1 MVRIRALCR
10 GLFRFGPCM
19 VALVVAPRSA
29 RAEQSPLPFR
39 VEYQPGDGCAPEE
52 QFSEQLLARTRRVQ
66 RAQPGEAALRY
77 RIVFSGSR
85 DALIGHFTV
94 IELDGSETG
103 RDIPSAPCSEMVAG
117 MALIAAVLVDPN
129 AIAPAPVTPAPVTPA
144 PVTPAPVTP
153 APVTPAPPLITPP
166 KTENRSA
173 ESASKSGQNWVFAAG
188 AGALL
193 ADAVAPSP
201 QLGIS
206 VEVGAK
212 LETQQPLNPWFAL
225 AFMQT
230 LKDREKTLQGT
241 AVFDWW
247 ALRLTASP
255 TRWPSNGPIALRPA
269 MLLDVGRLNVS
280 GENAFQPDSTKVTWL
295 ALGALLRLEIS
306 PVRALALA
314 FDGGLVVPMQHDS
327 FYFVPEP
334 ALFTIPRL
342 GFTARFGL
350 AAQF

>member
-10 GLFRFGPCM
+10 GLFCFGPCV
-19 VALVVAPRSA
+19 VALAAAPRSA
-29 RAEQSPLPFR
+29 RAEQAPLPFR

-52 QFSEQLLARTRRVQ
+52 QFSQQLLARTRRVR
-66 RAQPGEAALRY
+66 RAQPGEAALLF

-129 AIAPAPVTPAPVTPA
+129 AIAPAPAL
-144 PVTPAPVTP
+144 
-153 APVTPAPPLITPP
+153 APVTPAPPFTTPP
-166 KTENRSA
+166 QTAKKA
-173 ESASKSGQNWVFAAG
+173 EVSASKSAYDWVFTAG

-193 ADAVAPSP
+193 EGAATPSP
-201 QLGIS
+201 LLGMS

-212 LETQQPLNPWFAL
+212 LETQQLLNPWFAL

-230 LKDREKTLQGT
+230 PKDREKTSQGT

-255 TRWPSNGPIALRPA
+255 SRWPSNGPIALRPA
-269 MLLDVGRLNVS
+269 MLFDVGRLNVS
-280 GENAFQPDSTKVTWL
+280 GENAVQPDSTKVTWL
-295 ALGALLRLEIS
+295 AFGALLRLEVS

-314 FDGGLVVPMQHDS
+314 LDGGLVVPLQHDS

-334 ALFTIPRL
+334 AFFTIPRL
-342 GFTARFGL
+342 GVTARFGL